1 MPLSF
6 EAIAERA
13 RRIRLLL
20 LDVDGVLTDGS
31 VEIDD
36 RGSEAKRFYIRD
48 GAALVWAR
56 REGLEIGFLSG
67 RASGAT
73 TRRAEELG
81 VTIVAQEGPDKRDT
95 YRRLVETG
103 GFADEEVAYM
113 GDDLLDLP
121 VLGRAGLAGAPA
133 DAAEEVRR
141 RVHWISAAPGG
152 SGAVREFVEL
162 IMQAQGRWDA
172 LVRDYIG
179 QA

>member
-6 EAIAERA
+6 ESIAERA

-48 GAALVWAR
+48 GAALGWAR

-81 VTIVAQEGPDKRDT
+81 VKIVAQEGPDKRDT

-103 GFADEEVAYM
+103 GFADDEVAYM

-121 VLGRAGLAGAPA
+121 VLGKAGLSGAPA

-141 RVHWISAAPGG
+141 RVHWISAYKGG
-152 SGAVREFVEL
+152 RGAVREFVEVIL
-162 IMQAQGRWDA
+162 RARHRWSDIVDEY
-172 LVRDYIG
+172 LS
-179 QA
+179 